1 MVTMMVCIPGRREAE
16 SFGKL
21 SRELFAYLS
30 EEEFKLHCF
39 FTLQETWKFLET
51 GALLDM
57 ACIGVTGQE
66 EIKLLRQ
73 IRKQYAK
80 VQLLLVADA
89 SVSPMEYLTPDV
101 RAASLLLH
109 PYEAKQKERVV
120 RGFLKSCLE
129 EHAQDGGSGNDK
141 DVLVLE
147 NREGRTVIPYR
158 QIYYIEVRERRIFI
172 RIQNQ
177 EYSRYDSMEHM
188 LGQLP
193 DIFVR
198 CHRSFAFNMQH
209 LERVRLSENTV
220 YLEHGMAV
228 PLSRSYKSAVKECM
242 HGRYAAGRHDAGMPG

>member
-101 RAASLLLH
+101 RAAWS
-109 PYEAKQKERVV
+109 
-120 RGFLKSCLE
+120 
-129 EHAQDGGSGNDK
+129 
-141 DVLVLE
+141 VL
-147 NREGRTVIPYR
+147 
-158 QIYYIEVRERRIFI
+158 
-172 RIQNQ
+172 
-177 EYSRYDSMEHM
+177 
-188 LGQLP
+188 
-193 DIFVR
+193 
-198 CHRSFAFNMQH
+198 
-209 LERVRLSENTV
+209 
-220 YLEHGMAV
+220 
-228 PLSRSYKSAVKECM
+228 
-242 HGRYAAGRHDAGMPG
+242 